1 MILMQN
7 KEFGPWHF
15 EPFIWDLSNNVDIDD
30 NLILNS
36 RSSRNIEIWNFVKEH
51 PERSKSFGLEM
62 IQRRDHF

>member
-7 KEFGPWHF
+7 KEFGRWHF